1 MPDQPPQPNKNPC
14 SRIYLY
20 FIAGLLNG
28 LKTQFLRTRNL
39 SYFLALWQLSL
50 ATANAARPITP
61 NDFKGTDTERIQK
74 AIDRAR
80 QSAKTITIPAFNAN
94 GSTIWKIDK
103 AILLPSDMT
112 VVLDN
117 CVLQLSDSCRDNL
130 FRSDNTGAGITHP
143 VWNKNIALIGIGNV
157 ILKGADN
164 PRATGDGLRRLVPA
178 DEANRSRERI
188 SYGSDAG
195 KPGRKQLSD
204 WRNFM
209 ILMAYVDGF
218 KLKNIRFEYAHAWAV
233 TFERVHHA
241 ELSDLTFFTP
251 QFRWI
256 RGEKVATYN
265 NDAINLR
272 EGCKYFHINNIT
284 GINGDDCI
292 ALSALDLGA
301 AYHTNGNLYSYQAT
315 STKHNGIEDDIEH
328 IHITNI
334 KTNYTGVA
342 MRASDSASIH
352 HIFINGVTTITDP
365 EIPPPYKGSP
375 YTILL
380 GNVGYG
386 QPPIAYKI
394 HHIYVSNIIGD
405 GLNLIE
411 VKSPVADCVFM
422 NGVYTGSK
430 AASAITY
437 QGEAQVLSRHVREM
451 NLIKTDATLSTS
463 L

>member
-1 MPDQPPQPNKNPC
+1 MIFFSSFNIRYGK
-14 SRIYLY
+14 I
-20 FIAGLLNG
+20 
-28 LKTQFLRTRNL
+28 RTL
-39 SYFLALWQLSL
+39 FSTAAFWLLSL
-50 ATANAARPITP
+50 SAAHAAWPITP

-74 AIDRAR
+74 AVDK
-80 QSAKTITIPAFNAN
+80 AKTHAKTVTIPAFNSN
-94 GSTIWKIDK
+94 GTMIWKIDK

-112 VVLDN
+112 ILLDN

-130 FRSDNTGAGITHP
+130 FRSDNVGVGIANP

-164 PRATGDGLRRLVPA
+164 PRATGDGLRKLVSA
-178 DEANRSRERI
+178 YDANHSKGRI

-195 KPGRKQLSD
+195 MPGRKQLSD

-218 KLKNIRFEYAHAWAV
+218 KLRNVRFEYAHSWAV

-241 ELSDLTFFTP
+241 ALSDLVFFTP

-272 EGCKYFHINNIT
+272 EGCKYFQITNIT

-292 ALSALDLGA
+292 ALSALDLGT
-301 AYHTNGNLYSYQAT
+301 AYHSNGNINSYQVT
-315 STKHNGIEDDIEH
+315 STQHQGASDDIEQ
-328 IHITNI
+328 IYITNI

-342 MRASDSASIH
+342 LRASDSAGIH
-352 HIFINGVTTITDP
+352 HIFINGVTSITDP
-365 EIPPPYKGSP
+365 EIPPPYNGSP

-380 GNVGYG
+380 GNLGYG
-386 QPPIAYKI
+386 VPAMAHKI
-394 HHIYVSNIIGD
+394 HHIYVSNITGD

-430 AASAITY
+430 AAAAITY
-437 QGEAQVLSRHVREM
+437 QGQTQAESQRIKEVNLVKTEAP
-451 NLIKTDATLSTS
+451 
-463 L
+463 

>member
-1 MPDQPPQPNKNPC
+1 MPKI
-14 SRIYLY
+14 RT
-20 FIAGLLNG
+20 LLS
-28 LKTQFLRTRNL
+28 TV
-39 SYFLALWQLSL
+39 ALWLLSL
-50 ATANAARPITP
+50 TTAHAAGPITP

-74 AIDRAR
+74 AINK
-80 QSAKTITIPAFNAN
+80 AKHHTNTITIPAFNSN
-94 GSTIWKIDK
+94 GTTIWKIDK
-103 AILLPSDMT
+103 AILLPSEMT
-112 VVLDN
+112 VLLDN
-117 CVLQLSDSCRDNL
+117 CVIQLSDSCRDNL
-130 FRSDNTGAGITHP
+130 FRSDNAGIGITNP

-157 ILKGADN
+157 ILRGADN
-164 PRATGDGLRRLVPA
+164 PRATGDGLRRLVSA
-178 DEANRSRERI
+178 DDANHSKERI

-195 KPGRKQLSD
+195 IPGRKQLSD

-218 KLKNIRFEYAHAWAV
+218 KLKNIRFEYAHSWTV

-241 ELSDLTFFTP
+241 MLSDLVFFTP

-272 EGCKYFHINNIT
+272 EGCKYFQITNIT

-301 AYHTNGNLYSYQAT
+301 AYHSNGNVNAYQVT
-315 STKHNGIEDDIEH
+315 STRHRGIEDDIEH

-352 HIFINGVTTITDP
+352 HIFINGVTSIADP

-380 GNVGYG
+380 GNLGYG
-386 QPPIAYKI
+386 EPAMAHKI
-394 HHIYVSNIIGD
+394 HHIYVSNITGD

-411 VKSPVADCVFM
+411 VKSPIADCVFM

-430 AASAITY
+430 AAAPITY
-437 QGEAQVLSRHVREM
+437 QGQTQSLSRNVREV
-451 NLIKTDATLSTS
+451 NLIKSEAY
-463 L
+463 